1 MEDKRTQKHQK
12 TLNHLNRIKGQI
24 FVLEKYI
31 SEDRPCREIAQ
42 LTASITASFQ
52 SLKTRTL
59 SAYIQHEL
67 INYDL
72 PENKKNDL
80 EKILKLYKK

>member
-1 MEDKRTQKHQK
+1 MEDKRIRKHKK

-24 FVLEKYI
+24 AVLEKYI

-42 LTASITASFQ
+42 LTASITPSFQ

-67 INYDL
+67 VKRDL
-72 PENKKNDL
+72 PEDKKSDL
-80 EKILKLYKK
+80 EKILKLFKK

>member
-1 MEDKRTQKHQK
+1 MEDKRIRKHQK
-12 TLNHLNRIKGQI
+12 TLNHLSRIKGQI
-24 FVLEKYI
+24 VVLEKYI

-67 INYDL
+67 VKHDL
-72 PENKKNDL
+72 PKDKKNDL
-80 EKILKLYKK
+80 EKILKLFKK

>member
-24 FVLEKYI
+24 SVLEKYI

-52 SLKTRTL
+52 SLKSKSL
-59 SAYIQHEL
+59 SSYIQHDL
-67 INYDL
+67 VQNDL
-72 PENKKNDL
+72 PIDKKNDL
-80 EKILKLYKK
+80 EKILKLFRK